1 MSIAQPSIALSS
13 TGRWVV
19 LLAAFA
25 GWLCAGME
33 MQTLT
38 LVTPSL
44 TQDLLGDMSQVGA
57 WVAKYN
63 AAFLLGAAVGGLPFG
78 WLGDRAGRVRAMG
91 LSILCY
97 SLMSGACYF
106 ANRPEE
112 FMLLRFLTGLGVG
125 GIWPNGVALVSEA
138 WSEVSRP
145 TLAGLIGAAANV
157 GIVILSVVAYYQ
169 QITPESWRWVMLV
182 GATPAPIGVFVL
194 LAVPE
199 SPRWLATRGAKTAGP
214 STSGSALFEVFR
226 PPLLRNTLIGIC
238 LGTIPLLGGWGS
250 TNWLVLWTEHV
261 VASKPLAAGQTAR
274 DGDSTKFSAN
284 TGDSPT
290 AVPKKP
296 DYRRKALTQMTR
308 SGGAVFGSLVG
319 GWLASL
325 YGRRLTYFLLS
336 LGSLLLSQWIFGTQ
350 NPAHPAFQ
358 YWTFALGLVGT
369 VYFGWLPLYLPE
381 LFPTRV
387 RSTGAGVSFNFG
399 RILTAAGVLGTG
411 ALTVIYHD
419 DFSKV
424 GAITSLVFALGMV
437 VICFAPDTTAKRLQD

>member
-1 MSIAQPSIALSS
+1 MATAHATSLPPM
-13 TGRWVV
+13 GRWLV
-19 LLAAFA
+19 LAAAFA
-25 GWLCAGME
+25 GWLCAGIQMA
-33 MQTLT
+33 MFT

-44 TQDLLGDMSQVGA
+44 THDLLGSTSQVGA
-57 WVAKYN
+57 WVARYN

-97 SLMSGACYF
+97 SLMSGVCYF
-106 ANRPEE
+106 AHRPTE
-112 FMLLRFLTGLGVG
+112 FIALRFLCGLGVG
-125 GIWPNGVALVSEA
+125 GIWPNGVALASEA

-145 TLAGLIGAAANV
+145 TLAGLIGASANIGLV
-157 GIVILSVVAYYQ
+157 LMSVIAYLVE
-169 QITPESWRWVMLV
+169 IRPESWRWVMLV
-182 GATPAPIGVFVL
+182 GAAPAPIGVFVL

-199 SPRWLATRGAKTAGP
+199 SPRWLAARRMKPTGSP
-214 STSGSALFEVFR
+214 SSGSPLFEVFR

-238 LGTIPLLGGWGS
+238 VGTIPLFGGWGS
-250 TNWLVLWTEHV
+250 TNWLVLWTES
-261 VASKPLAAGQTAR
+261 VAATRPLTASQSQAAAVSGVTQ
-274 DGDSTKFSAN
+274 AN
-284 TGDSPT
+284 APQ
-290 AVPKKP
+290 KP

-336 LGSLLLSQWIFGTQ
+336 LASLVLSQWIFGTQ
-350 NPAHPAFQ
+350 NPAYPAFQ

-411 ALTVIYHD
+411 ALAVMYD
-419 DFSKV
+419 NDFSKV
-424 GAITSLVFALGMV
+424 GAITSLAFALGMV

>member
-1 MSIAQPSIALSS
+1 MSSAHPTTLSP
-13 TGRWVV
+13 TGRWLV

-25 GWLCAGME
+25 GWLCAGMQ
-33 MQTLT
+33 MATFT

-44 TQDLLGDMSQVGA
+44 TDDLLGDTSQVGA
-57 WVAKYN
+57 WVARYN

-97 SLMSGACYF
+97 SLMNVVCYF
-106 ANRPEE
+106 ANRPAE
-112 FMLLRFLTGLGVG
+112 FIVLRFLIGLGVG
-125 GIWPNGVALVSEA
+125 GIWPNGVALASEA

-157 GIVILSVVAYYQ
+157 GLVLMSVIAYYEE
-169 QITPESWRWVMLV
+169 ITPDSWRWVMLV
-182 GATPAPIGVFVL
+182 AALPAPVGLFVL

-199 SPRWLATRGAKTAGP
+199 SPRWLAARRVEAAGGP
-214 STSGSALFEVFR
+214 LAGSPLFEVFR

-238 LGTIPLLGGWGS
+238 VGTIPLFGGWGS
-250 TNWLVLWTEHV
+250 TNWLVLWTESV
-261 VASKPLAAGQTAR
+261 VATKPLAAKPAPRAETPPQT
-274 DGDSTKFSAN
+274 SAATSIAEN
-284 TGDSPT
+284 TS
-290 AVPKKP
+290 PKKP

-336 LGSLLLSQWIFGTQ
+336 LASLLLSQWIFGTQ
-350 NPAHPAFQ
+350 NPAYPAFQ

-387 RSTGAGVSFNFG
+387 RSTGAGVTFNFG

-411 ALTVIYHD
+411 ALAVMYD
-419 DFSKV
+419 NDFSKV

>member
-1 MSIAQPSIALSS
+1 LSPL
-13 TGRWVV
+13 GRWLV

-25 GWLCAGME
+25 GWLCAGMQ
-33 MQTLT
+33 MATFT

-44 TQDLLGDMSQVGA
+44 TQDLLGSASQVGA
-57 WVAKYN
+57 WVARYN

-91 LSILCY
+91 LSILWY

-112 FMLLRFLTGLGVG
+112 FLTLRFLTGVGVG
-125 GIWPNGVALVSEA
+125 GIWPNGVALASEA

-157 GIVILSVVAYYQ
+157 GLVVMSLVAYLVE
-169 QITPESWRWVMLV
+169 IRPDSWRWVMLV
-182 GATPAPIGVFVL
+182 GATPAPVGLFVL

-199 SPRWLATRGAKTAGP
+199 SPRWLASRGVKTAESP
-214 STSGSALFEVFR
+214 TPASPLFEVFR

-250 TNWLVLWTEHV
+250 TNWLPIWAEHV
-261 VASKPLAAGQTAR
+261 SATNVRSAPQASGASAAE
-274 DGDSTKFSAN
+274 KSAVSA
-284 TGDSPT
+284 TGP
-290 AVPKKP
+290 AAPKKP

-308 SGGAVFGSLVG
+308 SGGAVFGSLIG
-319 GWLASL
+319 GWLANL

-336 LGSLLLSQWIFGTQ
+336 LSSLLLSQWIFSTQ
-350 NPAHPAFQ
+350 HPTYPAFQ

-411 ALTVIYHD
+411 SLTVLYNN

-424 GAITSLVFALGMV
+424 GAITSLIFALGMV